1 MNGKKMKKIVLL
13 ATLAALMYGAVSV
26 LQSVYFCLFELQQA
40 VAAGDLEEVKKRADL
55 DALSRNIVDFQEAQL
70 KVLARQKGGELGEG
84 LFSGLAQILR
94 KPVEK
99 EILPQTK
106 AKLESEIAGG
116 NLLEE
121 MEPFKLSPGALAIG
135 GVVAKGADRIVH
147 VDGTCHGEPAT
158 VSIHFSPARNERWG
172 GVLSTYKA
180 TGLDRDSIVRLVESC
195 FRGEQKTK
203 K

>member
-1 MNGKKMKKIVLL
+1 MKKIVLL
-13 ATLAALMYGAVSV
+13 AILAGLMYGAVSV

-55 DALSRNIVDFQEAQL
+55 EALSRNIVDFQEAQL

-84 LFSGLAQILR
+84 LFSGLAQVLR

-99 EILPQTK
+99 EILPKTI

-116 NLLEE
+116 RLLED
-121 MEPFKLSPGALAIG
+121 MEPFQLSPGLLAIG
-135 GVVAKGADRIVH
+135 GVEAQGADRVVH

-172 GVLSTYKA
+172 GLLSTYKA
-180 TGLDRDSIVRLVESC
+180 TGLEQDSIIRLVESC
-195 FRGEQKTK
+195 YKGQEKSPK
-203 K
+203 